1 MAASVESAGQGT
13 QLYVRGPASRGAR
26 GVTIGQACFH
36 CCPFRHPTWS
46 VPAAPLLNRLG
57 ANSPEGRSRW
67 PAPACGAP
75 DGWLVLAIVAIYTVS
90 QSREGFLNSAF
101 QRNQKGGS
109 AVRHG
114 SGQEG
119 PRNPRSRAQSGTC
132 VSQVSGPEW
141 QECPVSRERGP
152 GRRDGGAHGRRG
164 LAVTARPR
172 TRGVELLGRGRAN
185 GDSAG
190 ADGLGGVQL
199 PDCRSLSVGL
209 AVFPK
214 PGGHSG
220 SHPSPGHGTGG
231 SCFVFQKLMKTA
243 PRAVW
248 AQLGAVR
255 GTQEGSGATKAG
267 PENRG
272 ARTHAWTHVD
282 TRVDTYT
289 QTHIHTRTH
298 TWTHTPTLIHLW
310 AHVQTLTVTHTR
322 P

>member
-75 DGWLVLAIVAIYTVS
+75 DGWLVLAVVAIYTVS

-152 GRRDGGAHGRRG
+152 GRRDGGGSWKEGPGCDSPTQDSGCGAAGSGESQRR
-164 LAVTARPR
+164 
-172 TRGVELLGRGRAN
+172 LGRGRRVGWRAAP
-185 GDSAG
+185 GLQEPVGGAGCLPQTRGSQRLPPEPRTRHRRELLRVSEADEDSSEGSVGSAG
-190 ADGLGGVQL
+190 
-199 PDCRSLSVGL
+199 
-209 AVFPK
+209 
-214 PGGHSG
+214 G
-220 SHPSPGHGTGG
+220 SQGDTGG
-231 SCFVFQKLMKTA
+231 KWCDQ
-243 PRAVW
+243 
-248 AQLGAVR
+248 G
-255 GTQEGSGATKAG
+255 GSGKPRST
-267 PENRG
+267 
-272 ARTHAWTHVD
+272 D
-282 TRVDTYT
+282 TRVDTRRHT
-289 QTHIHTRTH
+289 RGHIHTRTH